1 MVHVSVIIPMYN
13 VGEYISTTIDSLL
26 QQSYK
31 NFEIILVNDGS
42 TDNTEEVCRKFVHE
56 NNNVFLYNKENGGL
70 SDARNFGVTKSN
82 YDWVLFIDGDDY
94 IESYSIE
101 LLTELQKIYDAD
113 IVSGKLKST
122 CEVDLSIKSIS
133 QNVASNSALVNKF
146 VALEEM
152 YRNRRTTVSACGKLI
167 KKSIVEKY
175 PFTIGVLYEDL
186 DVIAKYIYEASNIV
200 ISDELVYNYYQRPG
214 SIVNSG
220 FNPRQLDFYKAIDS
234 NFQSI
239 ENFYEDNTHLRSL
252 VITKC
257 IDGSWKF
264 VNTIDIDNVDPEVL
278 SVILMRNRSYFW
290 NYILHKNSI
299 KYKVMLTIFNMSPKL
314 YFNLR
319 RIRKICWF

>member
-42 TDNTEEVCRKFVHE
+42 TDDTEEVCRKFVHE

-82 YDWVLFIDGDDY
+82 YDWILFIDGDDY

-220 FNPRQLDFYKAIDS
+220 FNPKQLDFYKAIDS

-239 ENFYEDNTHLRSL
+239 KNFYEDNSHLRSL
-252 VITKC
+252 IITKC

-264 VNTIDIDNVDPEVL
+264 VNTIDIDSVDSEVL
-278 SVILMRNRSYFW
+278 NVILRRNRSYFW

-299 KYKVMLTIFNMSPKL
+299 KNKVMLTIFNISPKL
-314 YFNLR
+314 YYSLR
-319 RIRKICWF
+319 RIKKK

>member
-42 TDNTEEVCRKFVHE
+42 TDDTEEVCRKFVHE

-220 FNPRQLDFYKAIDS
+220 FNPKQLDFYKAIDS

-239 ENFYEDNTHLRSL
+239 KNFYEDNSHLRSL
-252 VITKC
+252 IITKC

-264 VNTIDIDNVDPEVL
+264 VNTIDIDSVDSEVL
-278 SVILMRNRSYFW
+278 NVILRRNRSYFW

-299 KYKVMLTIFNMSPKL
+299 KNKVMLTIFNISPKL
-314 YFNLR
+314 YYSLR
-319 RIRKICWF
+319 RIKKK